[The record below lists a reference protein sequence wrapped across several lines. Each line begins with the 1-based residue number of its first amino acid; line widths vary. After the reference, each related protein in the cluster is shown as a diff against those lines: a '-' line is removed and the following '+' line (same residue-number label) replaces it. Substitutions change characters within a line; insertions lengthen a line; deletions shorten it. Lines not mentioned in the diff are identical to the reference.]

1 MRSRE
6 KTQMEKWLNIKTGEM
21 QRNQPKRLT
30 KRGHR
35 GRRNR
40 RVMIWKPSAD
50 TLLIAGS
57 AVLSLKLSLVS
68 QSRFAQSCTSNPA
81 CHYPQVESRV

>member
-1 MRSRE
+1 MIFKDIRMGEIKE

-21 QRNQPKRLT
+21 QRNQPKMLM

-40 RVMIWKPSAD
+40 RVMI
-50 TLLIAGS
+50 
-57 AVLSLKLSLVS
+57 
-68 QSRFAQSCTSNPA
+68 
-81 CHYPQVESRV
+81 

>member
-1 MRSRE
+1 
-6 KTQMEKWLNIKTGEM
+6 MEKWLNIKTGEM

-50 TLLIAGS
+50 
-57 AVLSLKLSLVS
+57 
-68 QSRFAQSCTSNPA
+68 
-81 CHYPQVESRV
+81 Y